1 VNVTNKVKT
10 GNYESSTLRHKTTRW
25 EYKNDF
31 YAFLFGISGN
41 NKEFIKQTNTFYVKN
56 DWMVLSTTQASQLA
70 KQMKNKDVQ
79 AQMKT
84 QGEAYVKAAVMKA
97 MQANPQMTSAQ
108 QKKVIAQAQKEF
120 KAQAT
125 QKLISEIKSKY

>member
-1 VNVTNKVKT
+1 
-10 GNYESSTLRHKTTRW
+10 
-25 EYKNDF
+25 
-31 YAFLFGISGN
+31 
-41 NKEFIKQTNTFYVKN
+41 
-56 DWMVLSTTQASQLA
+56 
-70 KQMKNKDVQ
+70 
-79 AQMKT
+79 MKT